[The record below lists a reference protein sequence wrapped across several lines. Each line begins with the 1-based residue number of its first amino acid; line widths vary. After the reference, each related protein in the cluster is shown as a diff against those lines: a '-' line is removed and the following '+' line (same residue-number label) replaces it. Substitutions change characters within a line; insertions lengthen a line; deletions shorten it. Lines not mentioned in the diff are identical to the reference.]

1 MFNPEL
7 SNNQVN
13 YKMIHAIIKNL
24 TCIIIFFGIYA
35 TCKLLSIVIETI
47 FWNIKNFEYKSLNI
61 SIMVSVL
68 VTAFIIFISFKG
80 LADELNKIFIKLN
93 NSIIEKNEKIK
104 ELEKKLLT
112 NNIKMSYLEDENIN
126 NLTNFVV
133 NLNIE
138 DNGNRCKLKK
148 RV

>member
-1 MFNPEL
+1 
-7 SNNQVN
+7 
-13 YKMIHAIIKNL
+13 
-24 TCIIIFFGIYA
+24 
-35 TCKLLSIVIETI
+35 
-47 FWNIKNFEYKSLNI
+47 
-61 SIMVSVL
+61 MVSVL

-80 LADELNKIFIKLN
+80 LADELNEIFIKLN

-112 NNIKMSYLEDENIN
+112 NNIKMSKLDDENIK